1 MELVLI
7 TGAGI
12 GGPTPRGR
20 VFTGR
25 YPRARGGAW
34 TDLARCTPTICRN
47 SAPAGGWPVGP

>member
-47 SAPAGGWPVGP
+47 SAPAGGWPVGR